1 MGTLLEVQWLGFN
14 AFTAN
19 CPGSIPGLETKIPQA
34 LWHGQKNKKTNHLP
48 PQTPK
53 NQTKTKSNKKPSLL
67 PPWLSLFLGILL
79 FLMALVSGI
88 TFLSSLSDSLFLV
101 YRM

>member
-1 MGTLLEVQWLGFN
+1 MVQWLGFN
-14 AFTAN
+14 AFTAE

-34 LWHGQKNKKTNHLP
+34 LWHGQKNKKTNYLP

-79 FLMALVSGI
+79 FLMALISGI
-88 TFLSSLSDSLFLV
+88 TF
-101 YRM
+101 

>member
-1 MGTLLEVQWLGFN
+1 MVQWLGLQ
-14 AFTAN
+14 ASSLEAM
-19 CPGSIPGLETKIPQA
+19 GLIPGLETKILQA
-34 LWHGQKNKKTNHLP
+34 LWHGQKNKKTNYLP

-79 FLMALVSGI
+79 FWMALISGI
-88 TFLSSLSDSLFLV
+88 TF
-101 YRM
+101 